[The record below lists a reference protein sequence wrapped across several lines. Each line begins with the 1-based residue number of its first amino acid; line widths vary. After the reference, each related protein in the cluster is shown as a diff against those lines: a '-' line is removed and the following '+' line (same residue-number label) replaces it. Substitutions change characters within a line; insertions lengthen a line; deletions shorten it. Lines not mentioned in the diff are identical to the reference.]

1 MQSECE
7 IDLSDLAGAC
17 QEADTALQLGAAKAV
32 TQAATEGLAEA
43 KARRRYK
50 DRTWRLTN
58 TATATPLVVSGLHPE
73 ALIFWPMP
81 YAKIV
86 DERRGFAG
94 DALIK
99 AERVLEREGGE
110 IVADLQ
116 DLFSR

>member
-1 MQSECE
+1 MRSTCE
-7 IDLSDLAGAC
+7 IDLSDLEGAC
-17 QEADTALQLGAAKAV
+17 READTTLQFGAAKAV
-32 TQAATEGLAEA
+32 TKAATEGLAEA

-58 TATATPLVVSGLHPE
+58 TASARPLVASGLHPE

-81 YAKIV
+81 YAKVV

-94 DALIK
+94 DAYTK
-99 AERVLEREGGE
+99 AERVLDREGNE
-110 IVADLQ
+110 LVADLR

>member
-1 MQSECE
+1 MQSWCE
-7 IDLSDLAGAC
+7 IDLSDLEGAC
-17 QEADTALQLGAAKAV
+17 READTTLRLGAAKAV

-58 TATATPLVVSGLHPE
+58 TATAKPLVASGLHPE

-81 YAKIV
+81 YAKVV

-94 DALIK
+94 DAHTK
-99 AERVLEREGGE
+99 AERVLEREVE
-110 IVADLQ
+110 VTIASVQ
-116 DLFSR
+116 QRFSR